1 LFTIR
6 TYVEPLAQVIDRPAI
21 AQALAARLAEL
32 PDAMAAYKG
41 IAPIRAPLLA
51 WLEARAAG

>member
-1 LFTIR
+1 M
-6 TYVEPLAQVIDRPAI
+6 IDTPAT

-41 IAPIRAPLLA
+41 ITPIRAPLLA
-51 WLEARAAG
+51 WLAARAAG